1 MSQTY
6 HEQIDYK
13 NTMKLRELQKELPA
27 FADDFFR
34 AMEIKKATNTRRNYA
49 YDLSTF
55 FYFLRTTNSYFRDKD
70 LRTLP
75 VSILDAQAC
84 RWRLARNRL
93 PTVPDSCRTG

>member
-75 VSILDAQAC
+75 VSILDDLQPVDIEEYLSYLLYTS
-84 RWRLARNRL
+84 RR
-93 PTVPDSCRTG
+93 G

>member
-34 AMEIKKATNTRRNYA
+34 AWKLRRQPTPDA
-49 YDLSTF
+49 IML
-55 FYFLRTTNSYFRDKD
+55 TT
-70 LRTLP
+70 
-75 VSILDAQAC
+75 
-84 RWRLARNRL
+84 
-93 PTVPDSCRTG
+93 

>member
-55 FYFLRTTNSYFRDKD
+55 FYFLRTTNPYFHDKD

-75 VSILDAQAC
+75 VSILDDLQPVDIEEY
-84 RWRLARNRL
+84 R
-93 PTVPDSCRTG
+93 RTLCAL

>member
-34 AMEIKKATNTRRNYA
+34 AMEIKKATNTRTQLCVRPEY
-49 YDLSTF
+49 L
-55 FYFLRTTNSYFRDKD
+55 FLFSADNQFLFS
-70 LRTLP
+70 
-75 VSILDAQAC
+75 
-84 RWRLARNRL
+84 
-93 PTVPDSCRTG
+93 

>member
-55 FYFLRTTNSYFRDKD
+55 FISCGQPILTSVTRIFEHFRYPSWMIFSRWILR
-70 LRTLP
+70 
-75 VSILDAQAC
+75 SIS
-84 RWRLARNRL
+84 
-93 PTVPDSCRTG
+93 PS

>member
-70 LRTLP
+70 LQTLRYP
-75 VSILDAQAC
+75 SWMIFSRWILRSIS
-84 RWRLARNRL
+84 
-93 PTVPDSCRTG
+93 PS

>member
-34 AMEIKKATNTRRNYA
+34 AMEIKKATNTRRNYP
-49 YDLSTF
+49 
-55 FYFLRTTNSYFRDKD
+55 RTTSR
-70 LRTLP
+70 RP
-75 VSILDAQAC
+75 PSASS
-84 RWRLARNRL
+84 RR
-93 PTVPDSCRTG
+93 